1 MRVLTEPRERAAEF
15 VNRISLSGAIDDRLY
30 FAQVREDPL
39 LEIEALAPT
48 ADDTLVVVGSGGCTA
63 LSLLAEGAGHVAAV
77 DLNRTQNH
85 LIELKLATLTALP
98 HDELLPMLGGAKWS
112 RASRAGAYAGLRDRL
127 TPAARAYWDARQATI
142 ERGVLD

>member
-1 MRVLTEPRERAAEF
+1 MRVVIEAPAPASGPVDRL
-15 VNRISLSGAIDDRLY
+15 SLPGAVDDRLY

-63 LSLLAEGAGHVAAV
+63 LSLLAAGAGRVAAV

-85 LIELKLATLTALP
+85 LIELKLAAVTALP
-98 HDELLPMLGGAKWS
+98 HDSLLGMLGAAKWS
-112 RASRAGAYAGLRDRL
+112 RAALQRESPKT
-127 TPAARAYWDARQATI
+127 TPRRCSP
-142 ERGVLD
+142 